1 MVTFKLAMDCV
12 SASIDLVAS
21 CGILRKLHAM
31 EVDEFILAARQDG
44 LETLRTL
51 ELAGGVHSSAD
62 TIPTPSIPRYL
73 SLQGGRCS

>member
-1 MVTFKLAMDCV
+1 MATFKLAMDCV

-44 LETLRTL
+44 LETLTL

-62 TIPTPSIPRYL
+62 PIPTPSIPRYL